1 MTDDEDNLCVRS
13 HEVPIPPIA
22 VSATGA
28 RIAFANR
35 LLVIGMGHPHAAP
48 QKIQSSLVKRYPLHA
63 GKKYHVLSTLLRR
76 LRTYEVYVLQKVG
89 KRSARYYWTK
99 KSPLRTS
106 LSRTFSAVLSHNTR
120 RTIAD
125 DGAVVPPVNVFQPDL
140 KAFMARS
147 KHESRKAQ
155 LGSFGQLYVR

>member
-89 KRSARYYWTK
+89 KRSARHYWTK

-120 RTIAD
+120 RTI
-125 DGAVVPPVNVFQPDL
+125 GW
-140 KAFMARS
+140 
-147 KHESRKAQ
+147 RKYCGRWCCCAPGKCLSTWPQ
-155 LGSFGQLYVR
+155 GVHGTEQAWITQGPTR